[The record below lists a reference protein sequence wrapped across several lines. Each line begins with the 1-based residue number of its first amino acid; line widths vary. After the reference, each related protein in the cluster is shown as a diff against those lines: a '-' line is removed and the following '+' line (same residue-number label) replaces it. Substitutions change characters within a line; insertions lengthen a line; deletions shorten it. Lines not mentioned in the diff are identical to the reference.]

1 MPVPTSVLGVLE
13 KMMQFDYALL
23 LGSLGTIF
31 VLALIVGIIINAL
44 FLGIALGVVHG
55 ENRELGTTFVTA
67 LMCGL
72 VGWIPCLGCILSW
85 YFIKSRHELGWG
97 GAIAAWILTFIIEAI
112 VIFAIVFFFFASYLA
127 IIGL

>member
-1 MPVPTSVLGVLE
+1 
-13 KMMQFDYALL
+13 MQFDYVTFLL
-23 LGSLGTIF
+23 ANIVTIF
-31 VLALIVGIIINAL
+31 ILLLIVGILINAV

-67 LMCGL
+67 LLCGL
-72 VGWIPCLGCILSW
+72 VGWIPCLGCILDW

-112 VIFAIVFFFFASYLA
+112 VLLVIVFVFFGTWLA
-127 IIGL
+127 MFGL